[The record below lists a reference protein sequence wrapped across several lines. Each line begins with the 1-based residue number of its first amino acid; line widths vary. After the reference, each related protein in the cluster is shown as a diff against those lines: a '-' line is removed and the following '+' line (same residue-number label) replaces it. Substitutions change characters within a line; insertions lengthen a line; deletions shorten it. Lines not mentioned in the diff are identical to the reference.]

1 MTFNNTFDSFHP
13 KIQEALKTLGF
24 IKPTEPQER
33 AFPFILDGKHTLLIA
48 PTGSGKTESAVLPVF
63 HAILKK
69 KPEKRS
75 GISALYITPLR
86 ALNRDM
92 LSRIEIM
99 GKLLDIKVQ
108 VRHGDTPQSERQR
121 QSKNP
126 PDVLITTPE
135 TLQAMFT
142 GSRLRKNLET
152 VTHVVV
158 DEIHELA
165 GSKRGAQLAVGLE
178 RLVEISGEFQRIGLS
193 ATVGNPWEIAKFLAG
208 ANRDFTVIEVAL
220 LKLLEFD
227 VISPQVSGESEDR
240 EVMEIAK
247 TVGCEP
253 EFASQLLCIRKIVE
267 ESQSTLIFVNTW
279 QSAEA
284 LAAGFR
290 KLGASIGVHHGSLS
304 FEARVEA
311 EEAFKSGALR
321 GLICTS
327 SMELGIDIGN
337 VDRVIQYGSP
347 RQVSR
352 LLQRVGRAG
361 HRLHEVSRG

>member
-24 IKPTEPQER
+24 TKPTEPQER

-69 KPEKRS
+69 KQEKRS

-92 LSRIEIM
+92 LSRIEVL

-227 VISPQVSGESEDR
+227 VISPHLSGGGTAGDAAGDSVGDTAGNS
-240 EVMEIAK
+240 VGDSVGV
-247 TVGCEP
+247 TVGDT
-253 EFASQLLCIRKIVE
+253 VG
-267 ESQSTLIFVNTW
+267 N
-279 QSAEA
+279 SA
-284 LAAGFR
+284 G
-290 KLGASIGVHHGSLS
+290 
-304 FEARVEA
+304 
-311 EEAFKSGALR
+311 
-321 GLICTS
+321 
-327 SMELGIDIGN
+327 
-337 VDRVIQYGSP
+337 
-347 RQVSR
+347 
-352 LLQRVGRAG
+352 
-361 HRLHEVSRG
+361 

>member
-1 MTFNNTFDSFHP
+1 MSFNNIFNTFHP
-13 KIQEALKTLGF
+13 KIQGALNTLGF
-24 IKPTEPQER
+24 TKPTEPQER
-33 AFPFILDGKHTLLIA
+33 AFPHIMDGKHTLLIA

-63 HAILKK
+63 HSIIKK
-69 KPEKRS
+69 KPEARR

-92 LSRIEIM
+92 LSRIENLGRM
-99 GKLLDIKVQ
+99 LDVKVQ

-121 QSKNP
+121 QSRNP

-142 GSRLRKNLET
+142 GSRLRQNLET

-178 RLVEISGEFQRIGLS
+178 RLVEIAGEFQRIGLS

-208 ANRDFTVIEVAL
+208 AKRDFTVIEVAL

-227 VISPQVSGESEDR
+227 VVSPHLSASGTAEETER
-240 EVMEIAK
+240 EKEVMEIAR

-253 EFASQLLCIRKIVE
+253 EFASHLACIRKIVN
-267 ESQSTLIFVNTW
+267 ESQSTLI
-279 QSAEA
+279 
-284 LAAGFR
+284 L
-290 KLGASIGVHHGSLS
+290 
-304 FEARVEA
+304 
-311 EEAFKSGALR
+311 
-321 GLICTS
+321 
-327 SMELGIDIGN
+327 
-337 VDRVIQYGSP
+337 
-347 RQVSR
+347 
-352 LLQRVGRAG
+352 
-361 HRLHEVSRG
+361 